1 MKNSNLLN
9 RGLTAIPGFDSRL
22 KKLLCQSHSVKPK
35 NFIFDP
41 KQLKKLIFAELNIK
55 GHSNI
60 NSDASSI
67 FNKNGSIK

>member
-1 MKNSNLLN
+1 MEVCL
-9 RGLTAIPGFDSRL
+9 
-22 KKLLCQSHSVKPK
+22 KPK